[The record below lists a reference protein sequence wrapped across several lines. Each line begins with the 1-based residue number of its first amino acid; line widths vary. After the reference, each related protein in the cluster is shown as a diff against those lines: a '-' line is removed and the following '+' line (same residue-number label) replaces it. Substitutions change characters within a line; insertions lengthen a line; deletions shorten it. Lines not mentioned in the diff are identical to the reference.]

1 VATGFIKVHDGSSTG
16 QQRVSGES
24 LDGNQEPAI
33 RSTVLKVWANDDGLI
48 VLRRMPKAGL

>member
-33 RSTVLKVWANDDGLI
+33 ALDGI
-48 VLRRMPKAGL
+48 KGLGE